1 MVEWL
6 PLAEKKKKR
15 KVSARAWLQQT
26 ETGKKLVS
34 TRKTTTWGGRGL
46 VEGDIEVACAEPVRT
61 KLANNIS

>member
-15 KVSARAWLQQT
+15 KVSARAWLQQS

-34 TRKTTTWGGRGL
+34 TRQTTRWGRGR
-46 VEGDIEVACAEPVRT
+46 VGSGIEVVCAEPVRT

>member
-15 KVSARAWLQQT
+15 KVSARAWLQQS

-34 TRKTTTWGGRGL
+34 TRQTTTWGRGRVVSG
-46 VEGDIEVACAEPVRT
+46 IEVACAEPVRT